1 MAAGSTSVGSTAR
14 RLMGPSGPGRL
25 LKPFISLDL
34 NKPRRSGKSARDA
47 TTALRETVEGIWKVV
62 EQSSS
67 ADTCAL
73 LARRELVQRGTC
85 ALSTVI
91 RQGVASGAFRPGC
104 ESWAI
109 RRLPFAIVAGACAHW
124 VLGLAT
130 GPSLRAS
137 TAVAAT
143 LEILRP
149 RQRGSRVPRK
159 HEPAVNILEG

>member
-1 MAAGSTSVGSTAR
+1 MKPSTAAGS
-14 RLMGPSGPGRL
+14 
-25 LKPFISLDL
+25 LKPFVFLDL
-34 NKPRRSGKSARDA
+34 KRISSRSGKSARDA
-47 TTALRETVEGIWKVV
+47 TAALRETVEGIWK
-62 EQSSS
+62 
-67 ADTCAL
+67 A
-73 LARRELVQRGTC
+73 
-85 ALSTVI
+85 
-91 RQGVASGAFRPGC
+91 GC

-109 RRLPFAIVAGACAHW
+109 RRLPFAIVAGACADW

>member
-1 MAAGSTSVGSTAR
+1 
-14 RLMGPSGPGRL
+14 MGPSDPGRL
-25 LKPFISLDL
+25 KSFISLDL

-62 EQSSS
+62 EQASS
-67 ADTCAL
+67 ADTRGL
-73 LARRELVQRGTC
+73 LVRRELVQRGTC

-104 ESWAI
+104 ASWAI

-130 GPSLRAS
+130 RPSLRAS
-137 TAVAAT
+137 AAVSAT

>member
-1 MAAGSTSVGSTAR
+1 MKPSTAAGS
-14 RLMGPSGPGRL
+14 
-25 LKPFISLDL
+25 LKPFVFLDL
-34 NKPRRSGKSARDA
+34 KRISSRSGKSARDA
-47 TTALRETVEGIWKVV
+47 TAALRKTVEGIWKVV
-62 EQSSS
+62 EQASSERALDGS
-67 ADTCAL
+67 L
-73 LARRELVQRGTC
+73 LARRQLVQRGTC

-109 RRLPFAIVAGACAHW
+109 RRLPIAIVAGACAHW

-149 RQRGSRVPRK
+149 RQRGSRVARK
-159 HEPAVNILEG
+159 HESAVNILEG